1 MLRALLASS
10 RPLLTRF
17 RPVTLPGTTPH
28 LHHALG
34 CTQPTTPLMA
44 RGMKVRSSVKVM
56 CDGCQVVKRKGRMYI
71 ICSKNPKHKQVSL
84 STATPF
90 PHLMHS
96 VHSVKDRDRLSSS
109 LPPNENLGYTLHAL
123 SDPHLKLVLHTFLL
137 LYPSRYI
144 ESYPFLQFLMGRPTP
159 RFVSF
164 RRPLVAEIGH
174 EDVAFFERRRQDAC

>member
-1 MLRALLASS
+1 MSTPARPPRGSQRRYSEAPLRVLLAGQLHLTFALNSEHTHKHGPLNMLRALLASS

-84 STATPF
+84 STAAPF
-90 PHLMHS
+90 PYLMHS
-96 VHSVKDRDRLSSS
+96 VHSAKDRDRLSSS
-109 LPPNENLGYTLHAL
+109 LPPNE
-123 SDPHLKLVLHTFLL
+123 
-137 LYPSRYI
+137 
-144 ESYPFLQFLMGRPTP
+144 
-159 RFVSF
+159 
-164 RRPLVAEIGH
+164 
-174 EDVAFFERRRQDAC
+174 